1 MEDQQ
6 QKKYQLMTETP
17 VSRLIPRMALP
28 CVVSMLVTAFYNMAD
43 TFFVG
48 MLKSNAATGAVGVV
62 FSLMAIIQA
71 IGFFFGQGSGNFIS
85 REIGH
90 KNYQEASEMAST
102 GFFSALATGILIC
115 VLGLLFLEPLAYLL
129 GSTDTILPYTKAYL
143 SVILLGTPWMT
154 SSLVLNNQLRFQ
166 GSAAYAM
173 VGITSGAVLNIGLD
187 PLLIFVLDLGIAGA
201 AWATIISQF
210 VSFCLLLI
218 GCTKGGNLQIH
229 LSHVKLKPYYYLW
242 IFKGGLPSLAR
253 QGLASVATICLNQ
266 AARTYGDAA
275 IAAMG
280 VVQRIMMFGGSAMIG
295 FGQGFQPVCGF
306 NYGAG
311 LYHRVKEGFWFSVK
325 VTFVLLLAVSAA
337 GFACAPQLV
346 SIFRDDPEVIAIG
359 TAALRFQCV
368 TFCLQSWVVMG
379 NMCQQTMGLTVPATL
394 YGGGPAGAVLYP
406 HRVDPGPDA
415 GPARYPDGS
424 DGGGPADLSLLR
436 SHSDLGAEKIVA
448 AAKINCNRNFWDRIP
463 LYVSCTAVFFYGERP
478 SQLFCG
484 IKTAQR
490 QKAIDF
496 SKKLIYNRH
505 IPKTE
510 GAYECRDHRGAE
522 GSAANRRSIPSAR
535 TGAGAERRSC

>member
-1 MEDQQ
+1 
-6 QKKYQLMTETP
+6 MTETP

-143 SVILLGTPWMT
+143 SVILLGAPWMT

-210 VSFCLLLI
+210 VSFCLLLV
-218 GCTKGGNLQIH
+218 GCTKGGNLKLH

-266 AARTYGDAA
+266 AARTYG
-275 IAAMG
+275 
-280 VVQRIMMFGGSAMIG
+280 
-295 FGQGFQPVCGF
+295 
-306 NYGAG
+306 AG

-337 GFACAPQLV
+337 GFAWAPQLV

-379 NMCQQTMGLTVPATL
+379 NMCQQTMGLTVPATFM
-394 YGGGPAGAVLYP
+394 AVARQGLFFIP
-406 HRVDPGPDA
+406 TVWILALTLGLPGIQMA
-415 GPARYPDGS
+415 QMV
-424 DGGGPADLSLLR
+424 ADLLTFLCSVPIQIWVL
-436 SHSDLGAEKIVA
+436 
-448 AAKINCNRNFWDRIP
+448 
-463 LYVSCTAVFFYGERP
+463 
-478 SQLFCG
+478 
-484 IKTAQR
+484 
-490 QKAIDF
+490 
-496 SKKLIYNRH
+496 KKLSQ
-505 IPKTE
+505 PQK
-510 GAYECRDHRGAE
+510 
-522 GSAANRRSIPSAR
+522 
-535 TGAGAERRSC
+535 

>member
-102 GFFSALATGILIC
+102 GFFSALATGVLIC

-143 SVILLGTPWMT
+143 SVILLGAPWMT

-210 VSFCLLLI
+210 VSFCLLLV

-306 NYGAG
+306 NYGAKKYG
-311 LYHRVKEGFWFSVK
+311 RVKEAFWFC
-325 VTFVLLLAVSAA
+325 VLSSTGFLVALAVA
-337 GFACAPQLV
+337 GYI

-379 NMCQQTMGLTVPATL
+379 NMCQQTMGLTVPATFM
-394 YGGGPAGAVLYP
+394 AVARQGLFFIP
-406 HRVDPGPDA
+406 TVWILALTLGLPGIQMA
-415 GPARYPDGS
+415 QMV
-424 DGGGPADLSLLR
+424 ADLLTFLCSVPIQIWVL
-436 SHSDLGAEKIVA
+436 
-448 AAKINCNRNFWDRIP
+448 
-463 LYVSCTAVFFYGERP
+463 
-478 SQLFCG
+478 
-484 IKTAQR
+484 
-490 QKAIDF
+490 
-496 SKKLIYNRH
+496 KKLSQ
-505 IPKTE
+505 PQK
-510 GAYECRDHRGAE
+510 
-522 GSAANRRSIPSAR
+522 
-535 TGAGAERRSC
+535 